1 MDDRKSAK
9 SVEQTIKNN
18 EQIIGNAENLEYLD
32 KCLDK
37 ASEGIQFQKVKLTFF
52 QENRRLGSPLDKEN
66 HSVGK
71 VVSWSDYEQS
81 GYFSRDKEFV
91 AEFQI
96 SGRNYSY
103 GKIRYVFMD
112 GRNSLSVQDE
122 VLLER
127 VHDGL
132 AILAG
137 RLRKTEYKL

>member
-1 MDDRKSAK
+1 M
-9 SVEQTIKNN
+9 
-18 EQIIGNAENLEYLD
+18 
-32 KCLDK
+32 
-37 ASEGIQFQKVKLTFF
+37 
-52 QENRRLGSPLDKEN
+52 GSPLDKEN

-112 GRNSLSVQDE
+112 GRSNLSVQDE

-127 VHDGL
+127 IHD
-132 AILAG
+132 AFAVLAG
-137 RLRKTEYKL
+137 RLRKAEYQL